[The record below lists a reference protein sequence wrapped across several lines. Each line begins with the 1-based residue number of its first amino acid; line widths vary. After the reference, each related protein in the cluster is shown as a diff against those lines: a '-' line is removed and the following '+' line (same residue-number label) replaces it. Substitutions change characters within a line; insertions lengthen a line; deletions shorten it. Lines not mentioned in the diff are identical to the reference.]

1 MAGKNDAGTPVILV
15 SKTMIP
21 VYATLVEFAIFATL
35 TDENK
40 EVMKDKPYICKE
52 TKSQDYE

>member
-1 MAGKNDAGTPVILV
+1 
-15 SKTMIP
+15 MIP